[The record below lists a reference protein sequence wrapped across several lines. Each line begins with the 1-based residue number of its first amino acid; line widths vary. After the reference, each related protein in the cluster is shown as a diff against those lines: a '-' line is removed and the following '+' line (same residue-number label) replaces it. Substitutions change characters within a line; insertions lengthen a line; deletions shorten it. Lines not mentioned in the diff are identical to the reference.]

1 MTIMITKISIIVF
14 LCACFISIYQMLY
27 GLHCG
32 RQVHCGRQGQKRRT
46 RPGRRLTWPLAR
58 FFQNLQ
64 KWSKSVQ
71 KCPRVVQIHISS
83 VFLPLPIFWITFGPL
98 LDTFGKKQAKG
109 HVSLLP
115 GLVLLV
121 ALAVHSA
128 LACHSVVRT
137 ASDRYL
143 WNRHTRTL

>member
-1 MTIMITKISIIVF
+1 MFHQHISDAVRTTLWQASALWTARTKKEDKTREEADMTPS
-14 LCACFISIYQMLY
+14 
-27 GLHCG
+27 
-32 RQVHCGRQGQKRRT
+32 
-46 RPGRRLTWPLAR
+46 P
-58 FFQNLQ
+58 FFP
-64 KWSKSVQ
+64 KSSKVVQ

-137 ASDRYL
+137 ASDRY
-143 WNRHTRTL
+143 